1 MYILRL
7 RARILSVVLASL
19 CILGGCSSIQEGA
32 QMHVSSGYFF
42 QAESSSISI
51 TGSSVPGGSVSSTPR
66 ENDQVLETKEILNKA
81 SVKPYKALLSKTYD
95 EKELLAF
102 FKYRQ
107 SDNFNTMLQDANRAF
122 PVECFRTVEGSC
134 PYSLYKTKQDGLVY
148 VFYKSG
154 SGLQFASYVFYVKR
168 PLRKEDFQNI
178 GPGDTL
184 KDVEKVDPR
193 MEAVNRINADY
204 LRYPEQKMS
213 LHLVKGGLMQIVYKT
228 DSENLSDY
236 HVDSIRWVPQGE
248 ELIVPGGWDPEG
260 TEKQKFILLEQD
272 VVN

>member
-81 SVKPYKALLSKTYD
+81 SAKPYKALLSKTYD

-102 FKYRQ
+102 
-107 SDNFNTMLQDANRAF
+107 SSI
-122 PVECFRTVEGSC
+122 GSPIILIPC
-134 PYSLYKTKQDGLVY
+134 CRMPIVHFQWS
-148 VFYKSG
+148 VFE
-154 SGLQFASYVFYVKR
+154 LWR
-168 PLRKEDFQNI
+168 
-178 GPGDTL
+178 GP
-184 KDVEKVDPR
+184 
-193 MEAVNRINADY
+193 A
-204 LRYPEQKMS
+204 
-213 LHLVKGGLMQIVYKT
+213 
-228 DSENLSDY
+228 
-236 HVDSIRWVPQGE
+236 
-248 ELIVPGGWDPEG
+248 LIVFTRPNKTGWFMF
-260 TEKQKFILLEQD
+260 FINPARDCSSLRICSM
-272 VVN
+272 

>member
-81 SVKPYKALLSKTYD
+81 SAKPYKALLSKTYD

-107 SDNFNTMLQDANRAF
+107 SDNFNTMLQDADRAF
-122 PVECFRTVEGSC
+122 PVECFRTVEGAC
-134 PYSLYKTKQDGLVY
+134 PYSLYKTKQNGLVY

-154 SGLQFASYVFYVKR
+154 SGLQFASYLFYVKK

-184 KDVEKVDPR
+184 K
-193 MEAVNRINADY
+193 
-204 LRYPEQKMS
+204 
-213 LHLVKGGLMQIVYKT
+213 GGIMQIVYKT